1 MEKKGRTAHRRTHDV
16 SQVQPLIRPAH
27 PRRVVQAR
35 LADGRIFE
43 APPGTTLAE
52 VVKAAVPH
60 PEIPVVA
67 AILNG
72 QLRELTATLD
82 VDSDLRLLTLSSA
95 DGARIYR
102 RSLSFLLLTAA
113 TELFPSAEVFIEHS
127 ASTSGA
133 YFCEVR
139 NRQPFSQKE
148 LHAIETR
155 MEEIAD
161 ADVPIIPSLVS
172 REDAIELF
180 EKRGEEDKAR
190 LFAHREKGT
199 VTLYTLRGHTD
210 HLGGYMVPTTGCL
223 RYFAL
228 HSFTPGFMLQFP
240 HQSRPMELPPI
251 MPYPKLFSVFEQS
264 GHWLERLGIRN
275 AGALND
281 AIVAGRLPEI
291 SLVQEALHEAH
302 IAKIASDIAARRD
315 RVKVILIAGPS
326 SSGKT
331 TFSKRIAVQLLAS
344 GLRPFP
350 ISLDDY
356 FLERDHTPRDANNEP
371 NFETLQAL
379 DVSLFNEHLVALIEG
394 RQVSMP
400 RYVFKTGKR
409 ESGSTVQLGKDHM
422 VIVEGIHGLNP
433 KLVPGIPGER
443 VYRVY
448 VSALTQLN
456 LDRHLR
462 INTTDCRLI
471 RRIVRDAA
479 TRGYNAADTLH
490 RWPSVV
496 TGEKLNIFPFQE
508 NSDAIFNSALV
519 HELAVLRP
527 LADPL
532 LLQVRP
538 DSPDYLEANRIL
550 SLLQWFRPATAE
562 PVPDNSIL
570 REFIGGSILET
581 FHLWPSR

>member
-1 MEKKGRTAHRRTHDV
+1 MPADASEA
-16 SQVQPLIRPAH
+16 QPSIRPAH
-27 PRRVVQAR
+27 ARRAVQAR
-35 LADGRIFE
+35 LEDGRIFE
-43 APPGTTLAE
+43 APPGTSLAAI
-52 VVKAAVPH
+52 VKAAVPQ
-60 PEIPVVA
+60 PDMPVMA
-67 AILNG
+67 ATLNG

-82 VDSDLRLLTLSSA
+82 IDSDVRLLTLNSA

-113 TELFPSAEVFIEHS
+113 SELFPSAEVFIEHS
-127 ASTSGA
+127 ASNSGA

-139 NRQPFSQKE
+139 GRPPFSQKD
-148 LHAIETR
+148 LRAIQTR
-155 MEEIAD
+155 MKEIAD
-161 ADVPIIPSLVS
+161 ADVPIVPSLIS
-172 REDAIELF
+172 REVAMDLF
-180 EKRGEEDKAR
+180 QKRGEEDKAR

-199 VTLYTLRGHTD
+199 VTLYTLRGYQD
-210 HLGGYMVPTTGCL
+210 HLGGYMAPSTGSL

-240 HQSRPMELPPI
+240 HQSRPTELSPI
-251 MPYPKLFSVFEQS
+251 KPYPKLFSVFEQS

-291 SLVQEALHEAH
+291 SLVQEALHESH
-302 IAKIASDIAARRD
+302 IAKIASDIEAGRH

-331 TFSKRIAVQLLAS
+331 TFSKRIAVQLLAN

-350 ISLDDY
+350 VSLDDY
-356 FLERDHTPRDANNEP
+356 FLERDRTPRDENNEP
-371 NFETLQAL
+371 NFETLEAL
-379 DVSLFNEHLVALIEG
+379 DVSLFNEHLIALIEG

-409 ESGSTVQLGKDHM
+409 EAGSTVKLGKDHM

-433 KLVPGIPGER
+433 KLVPGILGER

-479 TRGYNAADTLH
+479 TRGYNAGETLH

-496 TGEKLNIFPFQE
+496 AGEKLNIFPFQE

-538 DSPDYLEANRIL
+538 DNPDYLEANRIL
-550 SLLQWFRPATAE
+550 SLLQWFRPATPE

-581 FHLWPSR
+581 FQLWPSR